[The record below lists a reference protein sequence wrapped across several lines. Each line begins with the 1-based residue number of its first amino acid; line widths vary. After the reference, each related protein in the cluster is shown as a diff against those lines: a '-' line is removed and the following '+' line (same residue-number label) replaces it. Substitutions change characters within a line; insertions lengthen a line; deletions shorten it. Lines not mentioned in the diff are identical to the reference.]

1 MTAKDPIKVLHV
13 IYGLSTGGAE
23 IYIRETSRAALAEG
37 YFKPSV
43 LGWRKGGD
51 LESDFAAIGA
61 PASSLNFEVGGL
73 TAPLKF
79 RALVRR
85 IADEIVATGA
95 DVVHGH
101 LTDGA
106 LLAVLAG
113 RLADTPVAVTAH
125 SNHVIPMSLKTGGFK
140 HTLWRVL
147 TGWAYKRADALL
159 AISPQVQASIMST
172 LGAPKEK
179 ISITPIGVAP
189 AIPSRPRAEVR
200 DELGVDADA
209 DMLVFVG
216 RLAQNKNQAG
226 LVRAMPD
233 LLRQRP
239 KALLVLV
246 GDGPDAERLKELS
259 HELGVGDRVV
269 LAGARSDIADLLGAS
284 DVFVTASRSEGVSL
298 AVLEAFSCGLPVVST
313 DVDGNR
319 ELLSERCG
327 LLTPEDAPQKMAQTL
342 ADLLGDDAT
351 RALIGQKAQ
360 ARWRDHYRLEAAT
373 LRLAEVYARLA
384 GVDAPRSEQTLA
396 AVPAA

>member
-298 AVLEAFSCGLPVVST
+298 
-313 DVDGNR
+313 
-319 ELLSERCG
+319 
-327 LLTPEDAPQKMAQTL
+327 
-342 ADLLGDDAT
+342 
-351 RALIGQKAQ
+351 
-360 ARWRDHYRLEAAT
+360 
-373 LRLAEVYARLA
+373 
-384 GVDAPRSEQTLA
+384 
-396 AVPAA
+396 